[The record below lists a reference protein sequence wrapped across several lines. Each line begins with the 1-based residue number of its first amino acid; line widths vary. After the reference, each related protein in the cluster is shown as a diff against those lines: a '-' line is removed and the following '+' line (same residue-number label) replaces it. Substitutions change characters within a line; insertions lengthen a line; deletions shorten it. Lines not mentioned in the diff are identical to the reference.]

1 MIIGIRN
8 LVLIRIS
15 IMNLGRFMY
24 PEEIDILL
32 LFEMLYLRIYV
43 MVYFSRFY
51 LTEFIW
57 VVGKR

>member
-1 MIIGIRN
+1 MIIGIRD
-8 LVLIRIS
+8 LVLRRMS
-15 IMNLGRFMY
+15 IMNWGRFMY
-24 PEEIDILL
+24 PEEMDILL

-57 VVGKR
+57 IVGKR